1 MHVLCEIHQ
10 EATSWI
16 LFFLFFSSVSF
27 GQSVTDVPCQA
38 ISFLSLYLWPHS
50 VVPFS
55 LGDLSLLWV
64 CYRVC
69 LSSVCLSAG
78 AAVQSPWSEWWK
90 CVLFI
95 RVREGASD
103 GGMYCIDTIVKMI
116 CDGHKCIIKNAK
128 NCVYYWLDNFL
139 FSQVNTSWAVGKL
152 VWLWFCM
159 LIYYLLLGVNFL
171 LMLKTTSFCY
181 SIFLWKPL

>member
-1 MHVLCEIHQ
+1 MKQILSGGINKVYYFIILNNGNWNKNVTMQKKSIDFNLTYDMHVLCEIHQ

-16 LFFLFFSSVSF
+16 LFYFIFSSVSF

-78 AAVQSPWSEWWK
+78 AAVQSPNWVMKACAIYSGQGG
-90 CVLFI
+90 
-95 RVREGASD
+95 RERRWDVSYRHNCKGDLWQSQ
-103 GGMYCIDTIVKMI
+103 MFNK
-116 CDGHKCIIKNAK
+116 KWQKN
-128 NCVYYWLDNFL
+128 
-139 FSQVNTSWAVGKL
+139 
-152 VWLWFCM
+152 
-159 LIYYLLLGVNFL
+159 
-171 LMLKTTSFCY
+171 
-181 SIFLWKPL
+181 